1 MSPISLF
8 HRTEEDKNEILGIK
22 EARNVL
28 FKKLQPTECPLRS
41 LDIGKDS
48 NRGQSWQRYYN
59 LSLV

>member
-41 LDIGKDS
+41 LDIGKD
-48 NRGQSWQRYYN
+48 
-59 LSLV
+59 